1 MKEKRTCVI
10 CRDIFST
17 KNTSNKKTCDTECSR
32 KYRDVYCK
40 EYYNRPDIKT
50 KIKEYN
56 QRLDV
61 KARQKEYNKKYRQ
74 KLNLKNEVLRI

>member
-1 MKEKRTCVI
+1 MKEKRLCVI

-17 KNTSNKKTCDTECSR
+17 KSTTNRKTCGTECSR
-32 KYRDVYCK
+32 KYHDAYCK
-40 EYYNRPDIKT
+40 EYYNRPDIKN

-61 KARQKEYNKKYRQ
+61 KARQKENSKKYYQ
-74 KLNLKNEVLRI
+74 KLNLKNEDLRI